1 MLSIELLVLFPII
14 WAFSQG
20 LGLECCDCLGVFKSN
35 RMPWAHRKLL
45 RRQPLVTLQAG
56 VVMTTTE
63 ARTNMCLSQFIF
75 KSY

>member
-1 MLSIELLVLFPII
+1 MLSVELSVLFSVIQ
-14 WAFSQG
+14 AFSQG

-35 RMPWAHRKLL
+35 RMPWTRRKLL

-56 VVMTTTE
+56 VMVTTTE
-63 ARTNMCLSQFIF
+63 ARTNICLSQFIF